1 MTSGCRI
8 SGLTS
13 SAGPAAHAA
22 PMCGRIG
29 KRCKVKFCTPLRF
42 AGDVG
47 RHALPLPCHHL
58 RRYRHAC
65 LCVPRCPGAVDRMI
79 VRARSRCAESA
90 TDPSCQKR
98 LVDSVSWT
106 CAPPLV
112 PGRSRQRGTRIPL
125 RSKSEILRSA
135 SAPSTRLCNGR
146 SKPVLDRASSGP
158 RQRRQALPHLPPKS
172 LYIRATTGQMTASAR
187 WLRQHSKAHHL
198 RPHRRD

>member
-98 LVDSVSWT
+98 LVDVRAASRSRPQPSTRHQNSSSIEVGNFAERLLRRGFVTDDRSPFWT
-106 CAPPLV
+106 GPALDRVNVAKRCRICR
-112 PGRSRQRGTRIPL
+112 RSRCTSERQRGR
-125 RSKSEILRSA
+125 
-135 SAPSTRLCNGR
+135 
-146 SKPVLDRASSGP
+146 
-158 RQRRQALPHLPPKS
+158 
-172 LYIRATTGQMTASAR
+172 
-187 WLRQHSKAHHL
+187 
-198 RPHRRD
+198 